1 MPVAWYIV
9 PYKIRADE
17 AELIRYPAIDDY
29 TRQIYANG
37 GRWAETEILGDRCI
51 VKVRAAAAV
60 LTALDGIYTRIPKD
74 RLDDSLASLPGAVKV
89 ALRNEIL
96 DAGYSLAEIQN
107 RFGSDLGQHTLR
119 DVLRFMATRRITCR
133 PDHVNRVFI
142 FDGPAVSCDDIDR
155 IDVEVSG

>member
-37 GRWAETEILGDRCI
+37 GQWSETEVLGNRCI

-60 LTALDGIYTRIPKD
+60 LAALDSIYKRIPKD
-74 RLDDSLASLPGAVKV
+74 RLDDKLGTLSGAIKS

-96 DAGYSLAEIQN
+96 AAGYSLSEIQD
-107 RFGSDLGQHTLR
+107 RFGSDLGQYTLR
-119 DVLRFMATRRITCR
+119 DVLHFMASRRIEPR
-133 PDHVNRVFI
+133 YDKSASSFV
-142 FDGPAVSCDDIDR
+142 FDGPARPCRSIDEV
-155 IDVEVSG
+155 DAEVSG